1 MQKKPFPFAR
11 LHDLLNVGLISPP
24 YMYDFQEVKRWQGR
38 QCMTSLFP
46 KDGNQKNQQNVR
58 QLTDNS
64 S

>member
-46 KDGNQKNQQNVR
+46 KDGNQKKPTKR
-58 QLTDNS
+58 
-64 S
+64 